1 MKLKSTILIISLLLL
16 TAGLAQSSDILSKG
30 IWQIVELEPKG
41 DNPLNKMN
49 IYYVFMPNETL
60 LEVSIPKDGKLPTE
74 TKIFKYKYMDSIL
87 TTIDKQDIS
96 EHKITQI
103 GPRIKMGVP
112 FGAVWLQKIPNNALN
127 RTR

>member
-1 MKLKSTILIISLLLL
+1 MKLKSTIFIISLMLLM
-16 TAGLAQSSDILSKG
+16 AGLAQSSDLLSQG

-60 LEVSIPKDGKLPTE
+60 IEVSIPKDGKLPTE
-74 TKIFKYKYMDSIL
+74 TKIFKYKFLDSIL
-87 TTIDKQDIS
+87 TIIDKQDTS
-96 EHKITQI
+96 EHKITQT
-103 GPRIKMGVP
+103 GSRIKMEVP
-112 FGAVWLQKIPNNALN
+112 FGAVWLLKVPNNALK